1 MNDAHESTTGGG
13 IGGPIIGGGHNLRS
27 IRDKITSI
35 VLARGLARGWI
46 VGFTIGFSLMM
57 LFLVSTSYLFVYGGG
72 VWGGQVRGAAG
83 LATIRF
89 VWWVGMRREG
99 TLS

>member
-27 IRDKITSI
+27 ITDKITSI

-46 VGFTIGFSLMM
+46 VGFTIGFSLLM
-57 LFLVSTSYLFVYGGG
+57 LFLVSTIYLFVQG
-72 VWGGQVRGAAG
+72 VGLWGVQVPVAWGCA
-83 LATIRF
+83 LINF
-89 VWWVGMRREG
+89 VWWLCIGLGG
-99 TLS
+99 TLF